1 MDIDEIKK
9 SVLLIEDKTSL
20 KMRRAI
26 HYNSIRNF
34 TIHFDEIKSNGSRK
48 EILNLLKS
56 YLEVIEAQNYDV
68 ESDSSIDLARK
79 YVFPIGD
86 YFKDESNFVK
96 TFHLRNVIVYGIMID
111 SLLLISGLLKKISYI
126 PIFTLGFLFYE
137 FFVMIFKEPKNRV
150 YGLYY

>member
-1 MDIDEIKK
+1 MEIDEIKK

-34 TIHFDEIKSNGSRK
+34 TIHFDEIKGDGSRN
-48 EILNLLKS
+48 EILKLLKG
-56 YLEVIEAQNYDV
+56 YLEVIEAQEYDV
-68 ESDSSIDLARK
+68 DRESSIDLARK
-79 YVFPIGD
+79 YIFPIGD
-86 YFKDESNFVK
+86 YFKNESNFVK
-96 TFHLRNVIVYGIMID
+96 TFHLRYVIVYGMMID

-126 PIFTLGFLFYE
+126 PIVTLGFLFYE
-137 FFVMIFKEPKNRV
+137 LFVIIFKEPKNRV

>member
-111 SLLLISGLLKKISYI
+111 SLLLISGLLKKNIIYPDIYI
-126 PIFTLGFLFYE
+126 GIFVL
-137 FFVMIFKEPKNRV
+137 
-150 YGLYY
+150 

>member
-111 SLLLISGLLKKISYI
+111 SLLLISGLLKKNIIYPDIYI
-126 PIFTLGFLFYE
+126 GIFVLWILCNYF
-137 FFVMIFKEPKNRV
+137 
-150 YGLYY
+150 